1 MNLVV
6 DLGNTSMKAG
16 LFQHGQLQKI
26 YTNLSTQQV
35 TDIAQQEKALCSI
48 ICSVSQDPASLQ
60 EALQAHIPSVY
71 ILNYQLPVPFVN
83 HYATPQTLGTD
94 RIAAVAGAQKI
105 YPLKNCLVIDLG
117 TCITYDIIDSNN
129 NYRGGSISPGLHMR
143 FKALHTFTSR
153 LPLIEPAEDTQPA
166 LTGKN
171 TKEAI
176 LSGVINGMAA
186 EIEGIIEKYQ
196 KKFDNIH
203 VIFCGGDAKFFESK
217 IKERIFVVPELVL
230 VGLNSILQYN
240 VSKN

>member
-1 MNLVV
+1 MNLAV

-16 LFQHGQLQKI
+16 LFQHGQLQEV
-26 YTNLSTQQV
+26 YANLSTQEV
-35 TDIAQQEKALCSI
+35 IDIVQQKEVSSSI
-48 ICSVSQDPASLQ
+48 ICSVSGHPASLQ
-60 EALQAHIPSVY
+60 QALQPYVPSVY

-94 RIAAVAGAQKI
+94 RIAAVAGARTI
-105 YPLKNCLVIDLG
+105 YPVKNCLVIDLG
-117 TCITYDIIDSNN
+117 TCITYDVIDSEG
-129 NYRGGSISPGLHMR
+129 NYWGGSISPGLHMR

-153 LPLIEPAEDTQPA
+153 LPLIEPIKDSESA
-166 LTGKN
+166 LTGRN

-186 EIEGIIEKYQ
+186 EIEGILGKYQ
-196 KKFDNIH
+196 KKFDDIH
-203 VIFCGGDAKFFESK
+203 VIFCGGDAKFFESR